1 MDAPDQMCDEQN
13 FCITI
18 EVEADETREDVVEKI
33 RKVVSKL

>member
-1 MDAPDQMCDEQN
+1 MDAPDQMCDEP